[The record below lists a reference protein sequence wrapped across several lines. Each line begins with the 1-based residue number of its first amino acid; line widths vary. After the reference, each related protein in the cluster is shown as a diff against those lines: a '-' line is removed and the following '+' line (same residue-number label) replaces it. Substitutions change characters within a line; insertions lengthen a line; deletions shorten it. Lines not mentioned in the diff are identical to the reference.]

1 MECSRLAPGDRHN
14 LDNLNS
20 MRKGHDI
27 VQRMADQVIFK
38 LENIGDMSPSVLRR
52 LCEAIGKTSL
62 PEEIK
67 SSLQSAVDEQ
77 ALADSTRGL
86 KAVVKPQSLS
96 LRTIWNYLGKQEL
109 LSVRSPPL
117 PTMAQVMV
125 KRMRVIGMRSCKEM
139 TEKTCCASLIH
150 TLVERGEPEP
160 TPHDTYKL
168 GQYFLDAFNASLQT
182 PLAAGPSR
190 YPTSPDELGEDIVI
204 DLCLAF
210 VAHSPK
216 AFC

>member
-14 LDNLNS
+14 LDNLNF
-20 MRKGHDI
+20 MRRGHDI
-27 VQRMADQVIFK
+27 VQRMADQVQVIFN
-38 LENIGDMSPSVLRR
+38 LENIGDTSPSVLRR

-67 SSLQSAVDEQ
+67 SSLQSTVDEQ

-86 KAVVKPQSLS
+86 KVVVKPQS
-96 LRTIWNYLGKQEL
+96 LRTIWNYLSKQ
-109 LSVRSPPL
+109 
-117 PTMAQVMV
+117 
-125 KRMRVIGMRSCKEM
+125 
-139 TEKTCCASLIH
+139 
-150 TLVERGEPEP
+150 EPEP

-210 VAHSPK
+210 VAHAPK

>member
-96 LRTIWNYLGKQEL
+96 LRTIWNYLGEQEL
-109 LSVRSPPL
+109 LSVRSAPL
-117 PTMAQVMV
+117 HTMAQVMV
-125 KRMRVIGMRSCKEM
+125 KRMRAIGMRSCKEM
-139 TEKTCCASLIH
+139 TKKTCCAILIH
-150 TLVERGEPEP
+150 TLV
-160 TPHDTYKL
+160 L
-168 GQYFLDAFNASLQT
+168 
-182 PLAAGPSR
+182 
-190 YPTSPDELGEDIVI
+190 
-204 DLCLAF
+204 
-210 VAHSPK
+210 
-216 AFC
+216 